1 MSKEHPEAAL
11 LGGTIQ
17 ERSKNGKKLSI
28 RRTPLSH
35 QKILKYVIKRN
46 PFNHMTVAFRTNV
59 VRSLGGYPDLHLRED
74 YGLWIKILSA
84 GFFSQ
89 NTEAILVDATTGSD
103 MYKRR
108 GGWRYAKAELQLQ
121 RYLIHYGF
129 KNNIRAFFDGF
140 I

>member
-1 MSKEHPEAAL
+1 
-11 LGGTIQ
+11 
-17 ERSKNGKKLSI
+17 
-28 RRTPLSH
+28 
-35 QKILKYVIKRN
+35 
-46 PFNHMTVAFRTNV
+46 MTVAFRTNV

-140 I
+140 SRLSVFLAPAIFRKFIYQNLLRK